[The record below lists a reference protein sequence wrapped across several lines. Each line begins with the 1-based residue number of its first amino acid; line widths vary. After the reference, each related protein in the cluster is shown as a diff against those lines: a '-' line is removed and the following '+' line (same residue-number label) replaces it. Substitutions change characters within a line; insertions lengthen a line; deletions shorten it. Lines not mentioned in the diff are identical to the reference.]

1 MAGARRRKRADGR
14 LQWRA
19 GDTTSGSA
27 ATAAPA
33 PATRVPLAA
42 TSQPGATLAAASTP
56 SAPVTAGGT
65 PGSQPEPKLG
75 GTLRTAV
82 VGDTTISLDPH
93 FLGPGNL
100 SVTWLAFDRLL
111 SYDDTLQPQPELA
124 ESWDLSPDSTQ
135 LTLKLRQGVTFH
147 SGRPFTSDDV
157 AYNLQR
163 VRDPKVALQLATMAA
178 WITSVETP
186 DATSVVIHLDQSR
199 PTILDL
205 FEWMCIV
212 DKVSMEGPNAKTSSI
227 GTGPY
232 VFDEWQQG
240 DHFQYTRNKSYW
252 RVGRPYLDGVVVH
265 VLSDPQAMAVQL
277 EAGAL
282 DSVTGASLVDQA
294 RMATDPNYVL
304 VSTAGPGYYAL
315 TLNVTSPPTDNPAVR
330 EALNYAL
337 DRQRFVQTVLKGI
350 GQPIE
355 LPWPAYSP
363 AYDASRNTA
372 HPFDLDKARSIL
384 EGAGVSG
391 LEMDFTFG
399 AGSQEFAQLA
409 QMYQQDLAKIG
420 VSMNI
425 KQVDPA
431 VALDAMQKLTYTGV
445 AAVGSTFA
453 QLQPGTLFL
462 SARLWNYM
470 ANQTGYKS
478 DQYAQLVQQSVTEPD
493 PAKRKATYSQLNDL
507 ILSSNAWLI
516 VATNPATAI
525 SHANVHGIRLD
536 LGGARLLTDTWL
548 G

>member
-1 MAGARRRKRADGR
+1 MPAGA
-14 LQWRA
+14 
-19 GDTTSGSA
+19 TSPAQPQPKPGGS
-27 ATAAPA
+27 
-33 PATRVPLAA
+33 
-42 TSQPGATLAAASTP
+42 
-56 SAPVTAGGT
+56 
-65 PGSQPEPKLG
+65 
-75 GTLRTAV
+75 LRTAV
-82 VGDTTISLDPH
+82 VGDSVISLDPH

-111 SYDDTLQPQPELA
+111 SYDDNLQPQAELA
-124 ESWDLSPDSTQ
+124 ESWELSPDSTQ

-163 VRDPKVALQLATMAA
+163 VRDPKVALQLANMAT
-178 WITSVETP
+178 WITSVDTP
-186 DATSVVIHLDQSR
+186 DPYSVVIHLDQSR

-212 DKVSMEGPNAKTSSI
+212 DRVSMEGPDAKSSSI
-227 GTGPY
+227 GTGPF
-232 VFDEWQQG
+232 VFGEWQQG
-240 DHFQYTRNKSYW
+240 DHFHYTRNKSYW
-252 RVGRPYLDGVVVH
+252 RTGRPYLDEVTIQ
-265 VLSDPQAMAVQL
+265 VLGDPQAMDVQL

-282 DSVTGASLVDQA
+282 DSVTGASIVDQA
-294 RMATDPNYVL
+294 RLVTDPNYAV
-304 VSTAGPGYYAL
+304 VSTAGPGYYAM
-315 TLNVTSPPTDNPAVR
+315 TLNVTSPPTDNPSVR

-337 DRQRFVQTVLKGI
+337 DRQRFAQTVLKGL

-355 LPWPAYSP
+355 LPWPRYSP
-363 AYDASRNTA
+363 AYDASKNTA

-384 EGAGVSG
+384 QQAGVSG
-391 LEMDFTFG
+391 AEMDFTFG

-420 VSMNI
+420 VTLNI

-431 VALDAMQKLTYTGV
+431 IALDAMQKLTYTGV

-453 QLQPGTLFL
+453 QLQPGTMFL
-462 SARLWNYM
+462 SARLWNYA

-493 PAKRKATYSQLNDL
+493 PTRRNAIYNQLNDL
-507 ILSSNAWLI
+507 ILSANAWLI

-548 G
+548 A